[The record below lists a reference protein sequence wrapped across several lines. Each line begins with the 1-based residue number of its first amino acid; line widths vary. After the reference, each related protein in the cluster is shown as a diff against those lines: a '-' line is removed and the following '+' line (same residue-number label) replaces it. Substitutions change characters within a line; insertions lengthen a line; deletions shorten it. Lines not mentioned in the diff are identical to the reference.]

1 MLGAIIGDVA
11 GSYYEVLEINH
22 HKENHKPR
30 SYQERIKIMDA
41 NAPLFGENS
50 SVTDDSILTCAIADA
65 IMSNASYEDKLREY
79 GLREI
84 NLGNDIYGRSRF
96 GAGFVSWLNSNQQG
110 NSYGNGCAMR
120 ISPIGFLFDDIT
132 KIKEESYKSTMPSHN
147 HIDSIKCSEAIAIS
161 IHLLKNGISKEE
173 LKAFLEDNY
182 FSLTFN
188 LEALR
193 HTYTFTSKAIN
204 SVPQA
209 IFCFLESNSFE
220 DAIRTSI
227 SIGGDSDT
235 IAAITGSLAEAYYGI
250 PKDIIDNIKPYL
262 KEYMIPVIDKFYER
276 GKTKKYAKNN

>member
-11 GSYYEVLEINH
+11 GSYYEVLEILYY
-22 HKENHKPR
+22 KENHKPR
-30 SYQERIKIMDA
+30 SYQERIKIM
-41 NAPLFGENS
+41 NTNIPLFDNNS

-84 NLGNDIYGRSRF
+84 SLGKDIYGRSRF
-96 GAGFVSWLNSNQQG
+96 GSGFVSWLNGNSQG
-110 NSYGNGCAMR
+110 NSYGNGCTMR
-120 ISPIGFLFDDIT
+120 ISPVGFLFDDVI
-132 KIKEESYKSTMPSHN
+132 KIKEESYKATIPSHN
-147 HIDSIKCSEAIAIS
+147 HEESLKCSEAITLS
-161 IHLLKNGISKEE
+161 IHLLKNGMSKEK
-173 LKAFLEDNY
+173 LKEFLETNY
-182 FSLTFN
+182 FSLEYDLN
-188 LEALR
+188 DLR
-193 HTYTFTSKAIN
+193 TNYIFTSEAIN

-209 IFCFLESNSFE
+209 IFCFLESESFE

-250 PKDIIDNIKPYL
+250 PEEIIKNVKPYI
-262 KEYMIPVIDKFYER
+262 KEYMFPIIDKFYEK